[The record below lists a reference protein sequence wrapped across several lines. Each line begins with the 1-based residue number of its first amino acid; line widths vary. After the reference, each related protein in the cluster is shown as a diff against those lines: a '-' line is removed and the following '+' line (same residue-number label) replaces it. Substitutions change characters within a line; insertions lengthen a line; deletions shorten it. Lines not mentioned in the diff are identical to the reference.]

1 MPELLNDSRKLVKYV
16 SKYWPM
22 VVLLASAATASVFL
36 RIYVPLL
43 IGDTVNSVVHGKGIS
58 LVFRYAELIIL
69 VSAASAGLQFVV
81 SYGSMRLSHIF
92 AYSLR
97 KDLFASII
105 GKSFRFFDRNPTGDL
120 MSRSTMDIESLR
132 RVISLASS
140 QLFTTSLLL
149 VVAAIS
155 LYELNISFSIVFF
168 AIVPPLIVVT
178 TILQVKQRPFWK
190 KIRKKYGDM
199 NSSLQENITGTRVVR
214 SFSAQ
219 DAEIERFSGITK
231 DYLDNFEAVSRIRA
245 VFNPLLSLFVSLA
258 TASLLVYGG
267 YGSIFGGISIGSLI
281 AAINIFALVLNPV
294 RFYGRF
300 VVVLENGMASMNRIN
315 EILENRDVVA
325 DEPEAADASDVKGDV
340 EFRDVYFS
348 HEGHGVLKSVS
359 FHAVPGE
366 VIGIVGRTGS
376 GKSTIVN
383 LIPRFYDP
391 DNGEILLD
399 GMDIKSYRLESVRSR
414 IGFVSQDIVL
424 FSGTIGENIS
434 FSSDRSDYSEIE
446 DAAQTARINDFVQSL
461 PSGYDTLVGE
471 RGITL
476 SGGQKQRVA
485 IARALHSDPRV
496 LILDDSTSSVD
507 VHTEIELLRTLR
519 EAIRGRTVFI
529 LTHRISTLQLTD
541 RILVLDGGKIVQD
554 GKLADLAAEEGE
566 FREIFRTQIES
577 AGIKG
582 GPD

>member
-1 MPELLNDSRKLVKYV
+1 MLILLIG
-16 SKYWPM
+16 
-22 VVLLASAATASVFL
+22 AAAASVFL
-36 RIYVPLL
+36 RVYVPLL
-43 IGDTVNSVVHGKGIS
+43 IGDAVNSVVLDQGIVS
-58 LVFRYAELIIL
+58 VFRYAGLIIL
-69 VSAASAGLQFVV
+69 VSAASAGLQFIV

-97 KDLFASII
+97 KDLFSSII

-132 RVISLASS
+132 RVVSLASS

-149 VVAAIS
+149 VVAVFS
-155 LYELNISFSIVFF
+155 LYELNYTFSIVFF
-168 AIVPPLIVVT
+168 AIVPPLIIVT
-178 TILQVKQRPFWK
+178 AILQVRQRPFWK
-190 KIRKKYGDM
+190 SIRKKYGDM

-219 DAEIERFSGITK
+219 DAEIERFSSITN
-231 DYLDNFEAVSRIRA
+231 DYLGNYEAVSRIRA

-258 TASLLVYGG
+258 TASLLIYGG
-267 YGSIFGGISIGSLI
+267 YGSIFGGISLGSLI
-281 AAINIFALVLNPV
+281 AAINIFALVLNPI

-300 VVVLENGMASMNRIN
+300 VVVLENGMASLGRIN
-315 EILENRDVVA
+315 EILEDKDRVLDSANAV
-325 DEPEAADASDVKGDV
+325 EAHDLKGEV
-340 EFRDVYFS
+340 EFRDVSFS
-348 HEGHGVLKSVS
+348 HEGHDVLKKVG
-359 FHAVPGE
+359 FHAEPGE
-366 VIGIVGRTGS
+366 VIGIVGKTGS
-376 GKSTIVN
+376 GKSSVVN

-391 DNGEILLD
+391 DGGSILID
-399 GMDIKSYRLESVRSR
+399 GKDIKSYSLESIRSK

-424 FSGTIGENIS
+424 FSGTIAENIS
-434 FSSDRSDYSEIE
+434 FSSDDADYSEIE
-446 DAAQTARINDFVQSL
+446 DAAQIARIDDFVQTL

-485 IARALHSDPRV
+485 IARALLSDPRV

-507 VHTEIELLRTLR
+507 VHTEIELLKTLR
-519 EAIRGRTVFI
+519 DAIRGRTVFI

-554 GKLADLAAEEGE
+554 GTLANLSAVNGE
-566 FREIFRTQIES
+566 FKDIFRTQIES
-577 AGIKG
+577 ARNNG
-582 GPD
+582 GRV